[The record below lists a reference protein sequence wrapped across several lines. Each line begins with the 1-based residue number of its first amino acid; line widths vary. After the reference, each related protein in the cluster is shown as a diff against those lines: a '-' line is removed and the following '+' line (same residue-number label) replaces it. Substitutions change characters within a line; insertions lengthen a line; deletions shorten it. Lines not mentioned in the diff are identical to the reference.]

1 MPMED
6 VISNMDVSAS
16 DIEDSYELSPTQEGM
31 LLHTLRE
38 PSAGLFFL
46 QMVTPLSDLDVSAYL
61 AAWQQILDRHPILR
75 SSFSWE
81 GHERPLQIVHRH
93 VRLPVTELDWRDA
106 SEFEQRGRL
115 RTFLR
120 ADRRHG
126 FDLRQAPLLRL
137 ALLRVGEREY
147 LCVKSHHH
155 LILDRWSGAMVQRE
169 LQILYRGGRYGR
181 LPVLAQAKHF
191 RGYIEWLRRRDWETA
206 ERFWRRQLK
215 DFTAPTPLPGDVG
228 QGRPYR
234 SNERF
239 HNHVESLSESLSHS
253 LQTLAQRWRITLSTL
268 IHGAWAL
275 LLGLYSSQERVA
287 FGGTFSGRPPDLEGV
302 EEIVGTFINVLPLC
316 IRLLPNQS
324 VEGWM
329 HDLHEQ
335 MIQLQEF
342 QHTSLTQ
349 VQSWSSVPRGTP
361 LFESLVIFNSETLV
375 GGNRRDDDEGAI
387 DGKIRRRTSSSKKS
401 AQGLTIMSPTND
413 PLVLTAQAVRNVVLD
428 LTADARRFEMGTLI
442 RLAEQLHAL
451 LEAIVA
457 DPSARVGDLTP
468 LTEAERKRLLVDW
481 NYTATEYPCEA
492 CVHHLVERQAAL
504 APQRIAASC
513 NGQFLTYAELEAR
526 AESLARRLRSN
537 GVGPGTLVGVF
548 LQRTVELPAAL
559 LGVMKAGGAY
569 VPLDPAFP
577 SDRIAYMLADSG
589 VPIVL
594 TQRDLLGQVPAG
606 AARILCL
613 DEADPADLADTVD
626 VVCDGAKA
634 GDLAYVIYTSGST
647 GRPKGVMIEHRAVV
661 NFLESM
667 RTAPGLTEKDIL
679 LAVTTLSF
687 DIAGLEI
694 FLPLLVG
701 GRVEIVNREVAA
713 DAVRLAAVLEA
724 SGATV
729 MQATPATWRL
739 LLENGWQGAPA
750 LKVLC
755 GGEALAPDLARQLLP
770 RVASFWNMYGPT
782 ETTIWSCVKAIDDP
796 DDITIGRPIA
806 NTRVYVLDPHLR
818 PVPIGV
824 VGELFIAG
832 EGLARGY
839 LNRPDLTAERF
850 LPEPFDTP
858 LGGRMYRTGDL
869 ARWLPTA
876 ELECLGRTDHQV
888 KVRGY
893 RIELGEVEAALA
905 EHPGVKQV
913 AVAARS
919 DPSGGMRL
927 IGYLVPAGAALPA
940 ADELRAFLRRTLPDY
955 MAPSLFVSMTE
966 LPLTANLKVDRKV
979 LPDPEGES
987 LGRQYVAPRTPT
999 EATVA
1004 NVWAAVLK
1012 LPRVGADD
1020 NFFELGGHSLL
1031 AMQVIARLRAELG
1044 KSLPVQVLFDKPTVA
1059 EMAAWIEQAP
1069 AENAEVVISTV
1080 GPVVGDSLVGDTGDE
1095 NTGDNTGRVAPQSFA
1110 QQRLWFVSQLALGS
1124 SLYNMSTVAPLRGPY
1139 DPGALDWALMEM
1151 IRRHESLRTTF
1162 DAREGEPVQ
1171 IIAAPV
1177 APRLMVTDLRG
1188 MPAARRRGE
1197 VQRLRAE
1204 DSSRPFDLLR
1214 GPLVRFQLVR
1224 LEERLQMLLIGMHH
1238 IITDGW
1244 SMNVLR
1250 REVTTLY
1257 ESRRAGEAS
1266 PLQALPIQYAD
1277 FAIWQRA
1284 WLSGER
1290 LTQQIEYWKEV
1301 LAGAERLQLP
1311 TDRLHPVVPSYASA
1325 RCPLTLDPMVTHRL
1339 RELCR
1344 LEGAT
1349 PFMGLLAAFQ
1359 AILGGYAGQDDVTVG
1374 TVVANR
1380 QRPELE
1386 GLIGFFVNTLAIRTD
1401 LSGSP
1406 TFRTLLQRVRE
1417 TCLAAFDHQDL
1428 PFERLVEEIAP
1439 QRNLGVQP
1447 LFQVL
1452 FVLQNMPAEATEP
1465 ARRPVGPVAHMD
1477 MEASIFYDLTLA
1489 LTESGDTFSGALHYN
1504 TDLFDAATIEGIAG
1518 HFVLL
1523 LTRALGQS
1531 DCELARIDLLTA
1543 AERQRILT
1551 EWQRTT
1557 PLPSCCLHELFEA
1570 RAIAQPD
1577 RVALEYAD
1585 ERVTYGELE
1594 HRANGL
1600 AHRLRGMGIGLEISV
1615 AIYLERS
1622 PEAIVALLGIL
1633 KAGGV
1638 YVPLDT
1644 ALPPERIALILEDVR
1659 PGVVLT
1665 RRDLRSSLPA
1675 VTGKVLCMEEAIP
1688 ELTQEEPVRPQ
1699 RAMDPSHLAYILFTS
1714 GSTGRPKGVMVEHRN
1729 IVQTVLNQIPV
1740 FGLKPGCRVLMTH
1753 ALAFDASL
1761 GEIFRTLVSGATL
1774 CLARHEELLPGPGLL
1789 DLLRDR
1795 RISTVTLPAVLLA
1808 ALPYAD
1814 LPELKTLTVGGGTLA
1829 SEVAERWATGRRL
1842 LNGYGPTEAA
1852 IGATLADEWTRGR
1865 KPPLGRP
1872 LPNVCAYVVNSIM
1885 QLLPPGMPG
1894 ELYLGGPGLARGYLG
1909 RPDLT
1914 AERFMSDP
1922 FGAVPGARLY
1932 RTGDRVRWLADG
1944 QLDFL
1949 GRVDEQVKIRGYRIE
1964 PGEIAAVLRRHSSVH
1979 DVTVLA
1985 RPDDTGDLRLVVYV
1999 VPAVTDGEQGVA
2011 MGQVTG
2017 EWQATSEAA
2026 ANHPARESHSGSLPR
2041 ELRDYLARQ
2050 LPEYMVPAFFVP
2062 MKGLPLTA
2070 HGKLD
2075 RHALPAPMEEGAAV
2089 SAAGTYVAP
2098 RSETEKV
2105 LTEIWA
2111 DLLRLERVGIHDNFL
2126 ELGGDSILSIRMIAR
2141 AGEAGIKLTPQDIY
2155 RYQTVAELAKAAGSN
2170 ISNIVE
2176 IDAIQELV
2184 AGTVPLTPIQHWFFA
2199 ADNPEPHHFNWA
2211 SYLHAPRQVSAN
2223 ELRLALQILIDHH
2236 DALRLRFIRNDMGV
2250 VEQYFAVSRD
2260 DVPFVE
2266 FSFAGLGAAEQHI
2279 ALEAKAEELQ
2289 RSLNLEKGPLLRLAR
2304 FDLGGT
2310 TGGYLLL
2317 IVHHIVVDAISW
2329 PLLSG
2334 DFMAALRQARQGKT
2348 PILPAKTSSFK
2359 QWAIQLAQYA
2369 RSGITEDERAFWL
2382 DNRRNEVACLP
2393 LDFPG
2398 GDNSRASA
2406 RNIFITWEPT
2416 DTQSLL
2422 NFSRATQSG
2431 SDEVLLAIVGL
2442 ALARW
2447 TAGRRLLINVERHGR
2462 EELGAGLNLS
2472 RTVGWFANIS
2482 PLMLDLPVNTSVA
2495 EAFSATKAQI
2505 RAIPHRGIGYGLLR
2519 YMSNPDIG
2527 ALLAKQPQ
2535 AEVFFNYFG
2544 QQGGS
2549 VSKTRHLFSTGT
2561 LVSPKAAR
2569 RHLIEINAGIQQDQL
2584 SMRISYGASLHT
2596 RATIESFAN
2605 EIIGAYREIITV
2617 SDSIGVVGK
2626 GKIHD

>member
-1 MPMED
+1 MKAIIETNHESMPLMLMED
-6 VISNMDVSAS
+6 VISNMDVSVN

-46 QMVTPLSDLDVSAYL
+46 QMVTPLSNLDVSAYL
-61 AAWQQILDRHPILR
+61 AAWRQILDRHSILR

-93 VRLPVTELDWRDA
+93 VRLPVTQLDWHDA
-106 SEFEQRGRL
+106 NEFEQRTRL

-137 ALLRVGEREY
+137 VLIRVGEREY

-155 LILDRWSGAMVQRE
+155 LILDGWSGAMVQRE

-181 LPVLAQAKHF
+181 LSALAQAKRF
-191 RGYIEWLRRRDWETA
+191 RGYIEWLRRRNWEAA
-206 ERFWRRQLK
+206 ERFWRNQLK
-215 DFTAPTPLPGDVG
+215 GFAAPTPLPGDVG
-228 QGRPYR
+228 QGRTHR
-234 SNERF
+234 SNDRF

-253 LQTLAQRWRITLSTL
+253 LQTLAQRWRMTLSTL

-275 LLGLYSSQERVA
+275 LLGLYSGQEQVV
-287 FGGTFSGRPPDLEGV
+287 FGSTFSGRPADLEGV

-316 IRLLPNQS
+316 VRLSPSRS
-324 VEGWM
+324 VENWM

-349 VQSWSSVPRGTP
+349 VQSWSAVPRGVP
-361 LFESLVIFNSETLV
+361 LFESLVIFNSEALV
-375 GGNRRDDDEGAI
+375 GGVRERDDDGAI
-387 DGKIRRRTSSSKKS
+387 DGKIWRRTSSPKK
-401 AQGLTIMSPTND
+401 AVQGLTIMNPTND
-413 PLVLTAQAVRNVVLD
+413 PLVLTAVQAVRNVVLD

-442 RLAEQLHAL
+442 RLAEQLHTL

-457 DPSARVGDLTP
+457 DPSAQVGDLTP

-481 NYTATEYPCEA
+481 NRTVTEYPREA
-492 CVHHLVERQAAL
+492 CVHHLVERRAAL
-504 APQRIAASC
+504 SPQRIAVSS
-513 NGQFLTYAELEAR
+513 NGQFLTYADLEAR
-526 AESLARRLRSN
+526 ARSLARRLRSG
-537 GVGPGTLVGVF
+537 GVGPGILVGVF

-577 SDRIAYMLADSG
+577 SDRLAYMLADSRAP
-589 VPIVL
+589 VVL

-613 DEADPADLADTVD
+613 DEADPADLADTAD
-626 VVCDGAKA
+626 VIYDGAKA

-770 RVASFWNMYGPT
+770 RVASIWNMYGPT

-850 LPEPFDTP
+850 LPESFDTP

-888 KVRGY
+888 KIRGY

-905 EHPGVKQV
+905 EHPGVKQA

-979 LPDPEGES
+979 LPEPEEG
-987 LGRQYVAPRTPT
+987 LGREYVAPRTPT

-1069 AENAEVVISTV
+1069 AEDAEVVISTV
-1080 GPVVGDSLVGDTGDE
+1080 VGLEKRDTSVGQTDG
-1095 NTGDNTGRVAPQSFA
+1095 GAGRVAPQSFA
-1110 QQRLWFVSQLALGS
+1110 QQRLWFISQLAMGS
-1124 SLYNMSTVAPLRGPY
+1124 SLYNMPTLVPLRGPY
-1139 DPGALDWALMEM
+1139 NSEALDWALTEM

-1171 IIAAPV
+1171 IIAGSAT
-1177 APRLMVTDLRG
+1177 PRLAVIDLRG
-1188 MPAARRRGE
+1188 MPATRRRDE
-1197 VQRLRAE
+1197 LQRLRAE
-1204 DSSRPFDLLR
+1204 EFSRPFDLLH
-1214 GPLVRFQLVR
+1214 GPLVRFRLVR
-1224 LEERLQMLLIGMHH
+1224 LEERLQMLLVGMHH

-1244 SMNVLR
+1244 SMNILR
-1250 REVTTLY
+1250 RELTALY
-1257 ESRRAGEAS
+1257 EARRAGEAS

-1284 WLSGER
+1284 WLSGKR
-1290 LTQQIEYWKEV
+1290 LTQQIDYWKEV

-1406 TFRTLLQRVRE
+1406 TFRVLLRRVKE

-1465 ARRPVGPVAHMD
+1465 ARRHVGPVAHMD

-1523 LTRALGQS
+1523 LTRALGEP
-1531 DCELARIDLLTA
+1531 DRELARIDLLTA

-1551 EWQRTT
+1551 EWQRTA

-1570 RAIAQPD
+1570 RAVAQPD
-1577 RVALEYAD
+1577 CVALEYAD

-1644 ALPPERIALILEDVR
+1644 ALPPERIALILADAR

-1688 ELTQEEPVRPQ
+1688 ELIEEETGRPQ

-1753 ALAFDASL
+1753 ALTFDASL

-1808 ALPYAD
+1808 VLPYAD
-1814 LPELKTLTVGGGTLA
+1814 LPELKALTVGGGTLA

-1852 IGATLADEWTRGR
+1852 IGATLMDEWTRGR

-1872 LPNVCAYVVNSIM
+1872 LPNVCAYVVNATM

-1914 AERFMSDP
+1914 AERFVPDP
-1922 FGAVPGARLY
+1922 FGAAPGARLY
-1932 RTGDRVRWLADG
+1932 RTGDRVRWLTDG

-1985 RPDDTGDLRLVVYV
+1985 RPDHAGELRLVAYV
-1999 VPAVTDGEQGVA
+1999 VPATTDARGNSTDKLVD
-2011 MGQVTG
+2011 
-2017 EWQATSEAA
+2017 EWQAASEAA
-2026 ANHPARESHSGSLPR
+2026 AANIDFATTLDPKLNFKGWISSFTGQSIPLDEMRDWADSTVARIVRYQPQEVLEIGCGTGLILFRLAPQCRRYVGVDFASGLLEWTRHHLPMIENSGCEIELYQRRADELDDWPAASFDCVVLNSVVQYFPDVDYLLKVLHAAIRLTRPGGRVFIGDVRNFKLLGAFHAAVQLGRAAATTTGTALAQRVHRHIALERELAIDPVLFVRLAREWSPISHVQVLPKSGRARNELTVYRYDVLLDIAINLPTVSGIDWVTWNWPSPGAGLAGLRQALAAGPMQYGVRGIANVRTLGSAKLLEWLNSTPELSTAAQLRENLARIDQGVEPEDLVDLGRELGYEVELSWLRGDAEGSFDVLFTRTQPAERFSLPFDIETPIQDWNQLANNPGRESHGRNLTLD
-2041 ELRDYLARQ
+2041 LRDYLVRQ
-2050 LPEYMVPAFFVP
+2050 LPEYMVPTSFVL
-2062 MKGLPLTA
+2062 MEELPLTV
-2070 HGKLD
+2070 HGKLN
-2075 RHALPAPMEEGAAV
+2075 RLALPAPMEEQAV
-2089 SAAGTYVAP
+2089 VGAAGTYVAP
-2098 RSETEKV
+2098 RSETEKM
-2105 LTEIWA
+2105 LAAIWA
-2111 DLLRLERVGIHDNFL
+2111 DLLRLERVGIHDNFF

-2141 AGEAGIKLTPQDIY
+2141 AGEAGLKLTPQDIY
-2155 RYQTVAELAKAAGSN
+2155 RYQTVAELA
-2170 ISNIVE
+2170 I
-2176 IDAIQELV
+2176 L
-2184 AGTVPLTPIQHWFFA
+2184 HY
-2199 ADNPEPHHFNWA
+2199 PE
-2211 SYLHAPRQVSAN
+2211 
-2223 ELRLALQILIDHH
+2223 
-2236 DALRLRFIRNDMGV
+2236 
-2250 VEQYFAVSRD
+2250 
-2260 DVPFVE
+2260 
-2266 FSFAGLGAAEQHI
+2266 
-2279 ALEAKAEELQ
+2279 
-2289 RSLNLEKGPLLRLAR
+2289 
-2304 FDLGGT
+2304 
-2310 TGGYLLL
+2310 
-2317 IVHHIVVDAISW
+2317 
-2329 PLLSG
+2329 
-2334 DFMAALRQARQGKT
+2334 
-2348 PILPAKTSSFK
+2348 
-2359 QWAIQLAQYA
+2359 
-2369 RSGITEDERAFWL
+2369 
-2382 DNRRNEVACLP
+2382 
-2393 LDFPG
+2393 
-2398 GDNSRASA
+2398 
-2406 RNIFITWEPT
+2406 
-2416 DTQSLL
+2416 
-2422 NFSRATQSG
+2422 
-2431 SDEVLLAIVGL
+2431 
-2442 ALARW
+2442 
-2447 TAGRRLLINVERHGR
+2447 
-2462 EELGAGLNLS
+2462 
-2472 RTVGWFANIS
+2472 
-2482 PLMLDLPVNTSVA
+2482 
-2495 EAFSATKAQI
+2495 
-2505 RAIPHRGIGYGLLR
+2505 
-2519 YMSNPDIG
+2519 
-2527 ALLAKQPQ
+2527 
-2535 AEVFFNYFG
+2535 
-2544 QQGGS
+2544 
-2549 VSKTRHLFSTGT
+2549 
-2561 LVSPKAAR
+2561 
-2569 RHLIEINAGIQQDQL
+2569 
-2584 SMRISYGASLHT
+2584 
-2596 RATIESFAN
+2596 
-2605 EIIGAYREIITV
+2605 
-2617 SDSIGVVGK
+2617 
-2626 GKIHD
+2626 